1 MSENGAIQYNRRKG
15 WELAFAACANTVPT
29 LFVILMTFTTYI
41 GTGVYGATTVL
52 AGTIVTG
59 SRIFDGITDPLIAL
73 FAERLE
79 TRFGR
84 ARPLML
90 LGWLT
95 IAVSV
100 ILMFVL
106 CPGAGQVWVFIL
118 IYMLYIIGYTIY
130 GIGMQLVPAI
140 MTNDPK
146 QRPIYNRWTT
156 TYTTIV
162 SNCLSIVLAATLK
175 CAVSTPGYWAVWR

>member
-79 TRFGR
+79 TRLFCALALVKFGY
-84 ARPLML
+84 LFSF
-90 LGWLT
+90 T
-95 IAVSV
+95 CCIS
-100 ILMFVL
+100 
-106 CPGAGQVWVFIL
+106 
-118 IYMLYIIGYTIY
+118 
-130 GIGMQLVPAI
+130 LVTQFMALVCSWSLP
-140 MTNDPK
+140 
-146 QRPIYNRWTT
+146 
-156 TYTTIV
+156 
-162 SNCLSIVLAATLK
+162 S
-175 CAVSTPGYWAVWR
+175 

>member
-1 MSENGAIQYNRRKG
+1 MYKRQ
-15 WELAFAACANTVPT
+15 
-29 LFVILMTFTTYI
+29 
-41 GTGVYGATTVL
+41 GVYGATTVL

-146 QRPIYNRWTT
+146 QRPICFYLP
-156 TYTTIV
+156 I
-162 SNCLSIVLAATLK
+162 LK
-175 CAVSTPGYWAVWR
+175 HTPL